1 MGVLNLTWDV
11 FSENSCNTIR
21 NLYTD
26 TSFTDVTLLT
36 EDDQQISAHK
46 VVLASG
52 SCFFRRIL
60 MKNFHQNPLIYLKG
74 IKFSDLKSIVRFI
87 YLGET
92 EINRNEVE
100 SFIRTGKDLQINGL
114 LESIKTSDKNS
125 NKKKRVHFKLEDEK
139 DETFVTN
146 CETDMSI
153 ESDLDLESSIEGPES
168 LVVLNLQTKQGS
180 GREAAGEMEGSV
192 AKYHCDACNQ
202 SYSRQDNLQRHKRL
216 AHGELLI

>member
-1 MGVLNLTWDV
+1 MEKLNLTWDV
-11 FSENSCNTIR
+11 YSENSCNTIR

-74 IKFSDLKSIVRFI
+74 IKFNDLKSIVRFI

-92 EINRNEVE
+92 EINRNEVD
-100 SFIRTGKDLQINGL
+100 SFMRTGKDLQISGL

-125 NKKKRVHFKLEDEK
+125 NKKKSVHFKVEAET

-146 CETDMSI
+146 SETDMSM
-153 ESDLDLESSIEGPES
+153 ESDLESSIEGPES
-168 LVVLNLQTKQGS
+168 LAVSNHQTQQGS
-180 GREAAGEMEGSV
+180 GIEAGKMEGSA
-192 AKYHCDACNQ
+192 AKYHCDTCNQ
-202 SYSRQDNLQRHKRL
+202 SYSRQDNLLRHKRL

>member
-1 MGVLNLTWDV
+1 MEVLNLTWDV
-11 FSENSCNTIR
+11 YMENSCNTIR

-26 TSFTDVTLLT
+26 TTFTDVTLLT

-60 MKNFHQNPLIYLKG
+60 MKNSHQNPLIYLKG

-92 EINRNEVE
+92 EINRDEVE
-100 SFIRTGKDLQINGL
+100 SFMRTGNDLQINGL
-114 LESIKTSDKNS
+114 LDSIKTSDKNS
-125 NKKKRVHFKLEDEK
+125 NKKKSVHFKLEDE
-139 DETFVTN
+139 TFITN
-146 CETDMSI
+146 TEADMSM
-153 ESDLDLESSIEGPES
+153 ESDLESSIEDPES
-168 LVVLNLQTKQGS
+168 LAILTETDQGS
-180 GREAAGEMEGSV
+180 EREAGKVESSV
-192 AKYHCDACNQ
+192 AKYHCDTCNQ

>member
-1 MGVLNLTWDV
+1 MEMLNLTWDV
-11 FSENSCNTIR
+11 YTENSCNTIR

-26 TSFTDVTLLT
+26 TTFTDVTLLT

-92 EINRNEVE
+92 EIHRNEVE
-100 SFIRTGKDLQINGL
+100 GFMRTGKDLQINGL
-114 LESIKTSDKNS
+114 LESIKTSDKNR
-125 NKKKRVHFKLEDEK
+125 NKKKSVHFKLEDEK
-139 DETFVTN
+139 EEETFVTN
-146 CETDMSI
+146 SETDTDMSI
-153 ESDLDLESSIEGPES
+153 ESDLESSIEGPE
-168 LVVLNLQTKQGS
+168 VRTETNQET
-180 GREAAGEMEGSV
+180 GREAGSLGGPSL
-192 AKYHCDACNQ
+192 AKHHCDTCNQ
-202 SYSRQDNLQRHKRL
+202 SYSRQDNLQRHKRI

>member
-1 MGVLNLTWDV
+1 MEVLNLTWDV
-11 FSENSCNTIR
+11 YTENSCNTIR

-26 TSFTDVTLLT
+26 TTFTDVTLLT

-60 MKNFHQNPLIYLKG
+60 MKNSHQNPLIYLKG

-92 EINRNEVE
+92 EINRDEVE
-100 SFIRTGKDLQINGL
+100 SFMRTGNDLQINGL
-114 LESIKTSDKNS
+114 LDSIKTSDKNS
-125 NKKKRVHFKLEDEK
+125 NKKKSVHFKLEDE
-139 DETFVTN
+139 TFITN
-146 CETDMSI
+146 TEADMSM
-153 ESDLDLESSIEGPES
+153 ESDLESSIEDPES
-168 LVVLNLQTKQGS
+168 LAILTETVQGS
-180 GREAAGEMEGSV
+180 EREAGKVESSV
-192 AKYHCDACNQ
+192 AKYHCDTCNQ

>member
-1 MGVLNLTWDV
+1 MEVLNLTWDV
-11 FSENSCNTIR
+11 YTENSCNTIR
-21 NLYTD
+21 NLYSD
-26 TSFTDVTLLT
+26 TTFTDVTLLT

-60 MKNFHQNPLIYLKG
+60 MKNSHQNPLIYLKG
-74 IKFSDLKSIVRFI
+74 IKFNDLKSIVRFI

-100 SFIRTGKDLQINGL
+100 SFMRTGNDLQITGL

-125 NKKKRVHFKLEDEK
+125 NKKKRVHFKLEDES
-139 DETFVTN
+139 FVTN
-146 CETDMSI
+146 SETEMSM
-153 ESDLDLESSIEGPES
+153 ESDLESSIEGPES
-168 LVVLNLQTKQGS
+168 LAILTGTNQGS
-180 GREAAGEMEGSV
+180 GREAGKVESSV

-202 SYSRQDNLQRHKRL
+202 SYSRQDNLLRHKRL

>member
-1 MGVLNLTWDV
+1 MTWDV

-60 MKNFHQNPLIYLKG
+60 MKNFHKNPLIYLKG

-125 NKKKRVHFKLEDEK
+125 NKKKSVHFKLVDE
-139 DETFVTN
+139 DETFFTN
-146 CETDMSI
+146 AETDMSI
-153 ESDLDLESSIEGPES
+153 ESDFERSMEGPES
-168 LVVLNLQTKQGS
+168 LVGLNHQTNPGS
-180 GREAAGEMEGSV
+180 EREAGKLESFLE
-192 AKYHCDACNQ
+192 KYHCDACNQ
-202 SYSRQDNLQRHKRL
+202 SYSRQDNLLRHKRL